1 MPYIYKITN
10 LINNKIYIG
19 QTHFSIKKRWA
30 EHCCDYKK
38 EKLQRPI
45 YIAMRKYGI
54 ENFII
59 EKIEEVSS
67 EELNEREKYWIEY
80 YGTFKYGYNATLG
93 GDGKRYIDYDVVVET
108 YKQIGNMAD
117 TAIRLNIS
125 PDSVKVALNASG
137 EKIRSVQEIK
147 VDKCGKMVN
156 MFDLNGTYVK
166 SFATAYDA
174 ARYLINSNLTNCKL
188 STIKTHISEVC
199 KGRRK
204 TAAKY
209 KWSYQIV

>member
-19 QTHFSIKKRWA
+19 QTHFSIEKRWA
-30 EHCCDYKK
+30 EHRCDYKK

-45 YIAMRKYGI
+45 YVAMRKYGI

-59 EKIEEVSS
+59 EEIEEVSS
-67 EELNEREKYWIEY
+67 EELNNREKYWIEY
-80 YGTFKYGYNATLG
+80 YCSFKYGYNATLG

-108 YKQIGNMAD
+108 YKQIGNIVD
-117 TAIRLNIS
+117 TALQLNICT
-125 PDSVKVALNASG
+125 DSVKEALNING
-137 EKIRSVQEIK
+137 EKIRSSQEVNI
-147 VDKCGKMVN
+147 DKYGKMVN
-156 MFDLNGTYVK
+156 MFDFNGVYLKTF
-166 SFATAYDA
+166 STAYDA
-174 ARYLINSNLTNCKL
+174 ARYLIDAGLTNCKL

-204 TAAKY
+204 SAAKY
-209 KWSYQIV
+209 KWSYAK